1 MKGISDMENVNAE
14 NIAVSNNRFVYFDYL
29 RVFAS
34 FAVILL
40 HINGLRWY
48 SADVNGE
55 WQIFSV
61 YASMVRCAVPA
72 FIMISGALFL
82 SRDRKIKTVYSKY
95 ILRMVTAFI
104 FWGFIYAVDYGG
116 SKKKILLN
124 TIEGEYHM
132 WFIPMIIGLYI
143 ATPILRKMI
152 EDEKIT
158 KYFIAVTFVMTFMVP
173 QILQL
178 TKDFGG
184 NLLKEV
190 MNALNSD
197 LENMDFHLVLGYLSY
212 FVIGYYLNKIELSK
226 KSRLFIYALGIAGL
240 ATTILLDSYL
250 AVKTQ
255 TPVSTYYLH
264 FTVNVLMQSAALF
277 VWFKYHSP
285 NCEWLS
291 KIMSKLAKYNFGAYL
306 VHILVIR
313 KLDALFGLSALP
325 IHPVL
330 LIPLLSVI
338 VFVISF
344 IISGIINQIPLV
356 KKYIV

>member
-1 MKGISDMENVNAE
+1 MENMNAE
-14 NIAVSNNRFVYFDYL
+14 NIATSENRFVYFDYL

-40 HINGLRWY
+40 HINGMRWY

-55 WQIFSV
+55 WQIFNV

-72 FIMISGALFL
+72 FVMISGALFL
-82 SRDRKIKTVYSKY
+82 GREHKIKTVYTKY
-95 ILRMVTAFI
+95 ILRMVTAFL
-104 FWGFIYAVDYGG
+104 FWGLIYAIDYGG
-116 SKKKILLN
+116 GKKKILLN

-143 ATPILRKMI
+143 AIPILRKI
-152 EDEKIT
+152 TEDEKIT

-173 QILQL
+173 EMIQL
-178 TKDFGG
+178 TNDFGG
-184 NLLKEV
+184 KLLKDV
-190 MNALNSD
+190 MAAFRSD

-212 FVIGYYLNKIELSK
+212 FVIGYYLNKMEWSK
-226 KSRLFIYALGIAGL
+226 KSRLVIYLFGIVGL
-240 ATTILLDSYL
+240 VTTILLDSYL

-255 TPVSTYYLH
+255 APVSTYYLH

-285 NCEWLS
+285 NCKWLN
-291 KIMSKLAKYNFGAYL
+291 KMMSQLAKYNFGAYL

-313 KLDALFGLSALP
+313 KLDAMFGLSALP
-325 IHPVL
+325 IHPAL
-330 LIPLLSVI
+330 LIPLMSILVFI
-338 VFVISF
+338 VSF
-344 IISGIINQIPLV
+344 IISGIIHQIPLV